1 MAWNRIVA
9 VILGRMN
16 RNLLLGL
23 LAASAA
29 IVIGSGWQLVS
40 RYGVTTTLG
49 PLDLALMRYGIPTLL
64 LGPLHFR
71 RGFLPLTA
79 SRPAL
84 VVMVLGGGLP
94 FGLLVLAGA
103 RWAPA
108 AHIGVVLAGGVPLFT
123 VVAAW
128 ALRGERIGLWRAFG
142 LACITCGMLVFAQ
155 GSLAD
160 ASSSWR
166 GDILFVLAAVL
177 WAAYSL
183 SFKRCDM
190 TPWQGAAFVN
200 GCSTV
205 LLIPLLIGYGLPKL
219 ASAPWHDIAIQALAQ
234 GLIAGVLGVVVYTA
248 TIARLGASSA
258 SLTLALVPV
267 VTTLGAAWMLHEP
280 ITSDT
285 LIALALVVPGVALAS
300 GLARRTT
307 RTTDARP
314 AGHSDV
320 RSDEI

>member
-1 MAWNRIVA
+1 
-9 VILGRMN
+9 MN

-49 PLDLALMRYGIPTLL
+49 PVDLALMRYGIPALL

-71 RGFLPLTA
+71 RGFLPPTA
-79 SRPAL
+79 SRRAL

-108 AHIGVVLAGGVPLFT
+108 AHIGVVLAGSVPLFT

-128 ALRGERIGLWRAFG
+128 ALRGERIGRWRALG

-155 GSLAD
+155 GSLGD

-166 GDILFVLAAVL
+166 GDILFVAAAVL

-183 SFKRCDM
+183 SFKLCGM

-205 LLIPLLIGYGLPKL
+205 LLLPLLIGFGLPKL
-219 ASAPWHDIAIQALAQ
+219 VSAPWHDIAIQALAQ

-280 ITSDT
+280 ITSAT
-285 LIALALVVPGVALAS
+285 LFALALVVPGVALAS
-300 GLARRTT
+300 GLVRRTT
-307 RTTDARP
+307 KDN
-314 AGHSDV
+314 
-320 RSDEI
+320 